1 MPRDRAD
8 DNAPDIPGDDSHI
21 LYYDDTLDDA
31 HDDSG
36 TLDDNTFE
44 DATDWNRLY
53 AERPSLP
60 VRLWQ
65 HAHWVVYAGAFLT
78 PLIVIG
84 GLLLAL
90 NALDGGED
98 SANPAAPTVT
108 DTAPPPTATAVI
120 AAEWPADVT
129 FAAHTTPA
137 RIRNRFNTPGAR
149 HGYAFEGEAGDAW
162 QIAVEPYQ
170 GSATDPRI
178 TLYGPDGVQ
187 RCAGGVCAD
196 HIAQSSLTIAL
207 DTSGTYRLVVDSAS
221 GTATGLYLL
230 TLDVE

>member
-1 MPRDRAD
+1 MPRQSAD
-8 DNAPDIPGDDSHI
+8 DAPDIPGDDSHI
-21 LYYDDTLDDA
+21 LYYDDALDDA
-31 HDDSG
+31 HDDG
-36 TLDDNTFE
+36 GMLDDATFE

-53 AERPSLP
+53 DERPSLL

-65 HAHWVVYAGAFLT
+65 HAHWAIYAGALLT
-78 PLIVIG
+78 PLVVIG

-90 NALDGGED
+90 NALDGGAG
-98 SANPAAPTVT
+98 SASPAAPTVT
-108 DTAPPPTATAVI
+108 DTAPPPTATPVI

-137 RIRNRFNTPGAR
+137 RIRNRFAAPGER
-149 HGYAFEGEAGDAW
+149 HGYAFEGAAGEVW
-162 QIAVEPYQ
+162 RIAVEPYQ

-178 TLYGPDGVQ
+178 TLYGSDGVQ
-187 RCAGGVCAD
+187 RCAEGMCAD
-196 HIAQSSLTIAL
+196 QIAQSSLAILL
-207 DTSGTYRLVVDSAS
+207 DTGGTYRLVVDSAS